1 MGTCDS
7 SQEAR
12 HKLISSQNFNSSLT
26 NNSFSSSSLPVIS
39 SKNIF
44 EEKSDLMRL
53 KNSSSNLSTDSSKY
67 ILSKEITKREDITKK
82 YKLGKIMLGDG
93 ATSLVYVAENF
104 EKKKFAIKRIS
115 KGSLTLPRRNSVVV
129 EARVCQKLKNER
141 IIKYYEIYEDLN
153 YINIVMELGHT
164 DLFELIMNSPSYI
177 IPEDIAIEFLIEIFE
192 SIDYLHSEK
201 IIHCDIKPENYVVIF
216 DKKKNTIPHLKL
228 IDFGNIRKMPQNK
241 GQKLF
246 NFSGTKEYMAPEA
259 LDNTGFDE
267 KIDEWAAGII
277 MYNML
282 TGIDPFNAEDDM
294 EYKDNIKFK
303 EIKFNYIK
311 NEKLRELN
319 KKLLNRYAKN
329 RISVKE
335 ALQEIKII
343 KEEKNNIKNNNN
355 SNINDNNNKND
366 IKEIDDKWNI
376 IKNKISLVNLY

>member
-7 SQEAR
+7 SQESTQ
-12 HKLISSQNFNSSLT
+12 KLISSQNFNSSMS
-26 NNSFSSSSLPVIS
+26 NNSFSSSSLPTMS

-44 EEKSDLMRL
+44 QEKSGLMRL
-53 KNSSSNLSTDSSKY
+53 KNSSSNLSSDSSKY
-67 ILSKEITKREDITKK
+67 ILPKEITIREDITKK

-104 EKKKFAIKRIS
+104 EKKKFAIKRIF
-115 KGSLTLPRRNSVVV
+115 KDNLTHHHKNSVVT
-129 EARVCQKLKNER
+129 EAKICQKLNNER
-141 IIKYYEIYEDLN
+141 IIKYYEIYEDLH

-164 DLFELIMNSPSYI
+164 DLFELIINSPSYI
-177 IPEDIAIEFLIEIFE
+177 IPDEISIEFLIEIFE
-192 SIDYLHSEK
+192 SIDYLHSEN

-241 GQKLF
+241 GQKLY

-282 TGIDPFNAEDDM
+282 TGVDPFNAEDDM
-294 EYKDNIKFK
+294 DYKDNIKFK

-319 KKLLNRYAKN
+319 KKLLNRYVKN

-343 KEEKNNIKNNNN
+343 KEEKNNINKNN
-355 SNINDNNNKND
+355 NDNNNKND
-366 IKEIDDKWNI
+366 IKENDDNWNI

>member
-1 MGTCDS
+1 
-7 SQEAR
+7 
-12 HKLISSQNFNSSLT
+12 
-26 NNSFSSSSLPVIS
+26 
-39 SKNIF
+39 
-44 EEKSDLMRL
+44 
-53 KNSSSNLSTDSSKY
+53 
-67 ILSKEITKREDITKK
+67 
-82 YKLGKIMLGDG
+82 
-93 ATSLVYVAENF
+93 
-104 EKKKFAIKRIS
+104 
-115 KGSLTLPRRNSVVV
+115 
-129 EARVCQKLKNER
+129 
-141 IIKYYEIYEDLN
+141 
-153 YINIVMELGHT
+153 
-164 DLFELIMNSPSYI
+164 
-177 IPEDIAIEFLIEIFE
+177 
-192 SIDYLHSEK
+192 
-201 IIHCDIKPENYVVIF
+201 
-216 DKKKNTIPHLKL
+216 
-228 IDFGNIRKMPQNK
+228 MPQNK

-282 TGIDPFNAEDDM
+282 TGVDPFNAEDDM

-366 IKEIDDKWNI
+366 IKEIDDNWNI

>member
-7 SQEAR
+7 SQGTR
-12 HKLISSQNFNSSLT
+12 QKLISSQNIISPT
-26 NNSFSSSSLPVIS
+26 INNSFSSKSLTVIS

-44 EEKSDLMRL
+44 PKKSDLTPL

-67 ILSKEITKREDITKK
+67 ILSKEITIREDITKK

-93 ATSLVYVAENF
+93 ATSLVYIAENSD
-104 EKKKFAIKRIS
+104 KKKFAIKRIFKDNLIPS
-115 KGSLTLPRRNSVVV
+115 HKNSVVK
-129 EARVCQKLKNER
+129 EAEICQKLNNER
-141 IIKYYEIYEDLN
+141 IIKYYEIYEDLH
-153 YINIVMELGHT
+153 YISIVMELGHT
-164 DLFELIMNSPSYI
+164 DLFELIINSPSYI

-192 SIDYLHSEK
+192 SIDYLHSQN

-228 IDFGNIRKMPQNK
+228 IDFGNIRKIPQNK
-241 GQKLF
+241 QKLF

-282 TGIDPFNAEDDM
+282 TGVDPFNAEDDID
-294 EYKDNIKFK
+294 YKDNIRFK

-319 KKLLNRYAKN
+319 KKLLNRFAKK
-329 RISVKE
+329 RIRVKE
-335 ALQEIKII
+335 ALNEIKII
-343 KEEKNNIKNNNN
+343 KEEKNNDYKSNNN
-355 SNINDNNNKND
+355 DNKND
-366 IKEIDDKWNI
+366 VKENDDNWNI